1 MISRRRVALALIVA
15 GTALL
20 VGALSLFAWTR
31 WDEARAADSA
41 SAVMEGLRPQ
51 VGTVEAEGDDPLP
64 RAYVDGNW
72 YIGYLDVP
80 ALGLE
85 LPVMT
90 TWSYDQLRVAPC
102 RYFGSVETGNLV
114 IAGYNYAAHFSRI
127 SDLRTGDAVSFVG
140 MDGTAYDYEVAD
152 VEVLAATAV
161 DEMTAGEYG
170 LTLFTCT
177 PGGESRVAVRCERA

>member
-1 MISRRRVALALIVA
+1 MLSKRRIGIALIAV

-31 WDEARAADSA
+31 WDEARAADSV
-41 SAVMEGLRPQ
+41 SSVMGELEPQ
-51 VGTVEAEGDDPLP
+51 VGSVEPEADDPLP
-64 RAYVDGNW
+64 RVYVDGNW

-80 ALGLE
+80 ALGLT

-90 TWSYDQLRVAPC
+90 TWSYDQLHTAPC
-102 RYFGSVETGNLV
+102 RYYGSVETGNLV
-114 IAGYNYAAHFSRI
+114 IAGYNYPAHFWRI
-127 SDLRTGDAVSFVG
+127 DELAAGDEVRFTG
-140 MDGTAYDYEVAD
+140 MDGTVYSYEVAD

-161 DEMTAGEYG
+161 DEMTAGEYV

-177 PGGESRVAVRCERA
+177 PGGESRVAVRCDRE